1 MNHLGQLPAVTLSFN
16 LKPGTSIGDAVNE
29 INELARHSL
38 PPTISTS
45 FQGNAQAFQS
55 SLSGLGMLLL
65 MAILVIYIVLGILYE
80 SFIHPITIL
89 SGLPSAGFGALLTL
103 ELFHIAAQKGW
114 ISPLLDMDLNLYGFV
129 GVVMLIGIVK
139 KNAIM
144 MIDFALEM
152 QRNEN
157 KDAAEA
163 IYQGCL
169 VRFRP
174 IMMTTMA
181 ALMGTL
187 PIALG
192 IGAGAESRRSLGL
205 SVVGGLMFSQVVT
218 LFLTPVV
225 YIYMEQAKGWST
237 RTFGKGRRVAPD
249 VIPTAGPV
257 GGGTMGAPMARI
269 AEPQADFGPGHRS

>member
-1 MNHLGQLPAVTLSFN
+1 
-16 LKPGTSIGDAVNE
+16 
-29 INELARHSL
+29 
-38 PPTISTS
+38 
-45 FQGNAQAFQS
+45 
-55 SLSGLGMLLL
+55 MLLL
-65 MAILVIYIVLGILYE
+65 MAVLVIYIVLGILYE
-80 SFIHPITIL
+80 SFIHPVTIL

-157 KDAAEA
+157 KDAEEA

-187 PIALG
+187 PIAMG
-192 IGAGAESRRSLGL
+192 IGAGAETRRSLGL

-225 YIYMEQAKGWST
+225 YIYMEQAKDWST
-237 RTFGKGRRVAPD
+237 RTFGKGRRVVPEA
-249 VIPTAGPV
+249 IATSGPV
-257 GGGTMGAPMARI
+257 GGGTIGAPMARI
-269 AEPQADFGPGHRS
+269 AEPQADFGPRHRS